1 MFDLELE
8 WTVRVWGEGRTRR
21 RQPEEVVEKQN
32 THWLVARHCTSGNE
46 QVTNQNEL
54 N

>member
-1 MFDLELE
+1 MFDFELE
-8 WTVRVWGEGRTRR
+8 WTVGVWVGGRARSR
-21 RQPEEVVEKQN
+21 LPEEAVEKQN
-32 THWLVARHCTSGNE
+32 TPWKVARYFTFGNE